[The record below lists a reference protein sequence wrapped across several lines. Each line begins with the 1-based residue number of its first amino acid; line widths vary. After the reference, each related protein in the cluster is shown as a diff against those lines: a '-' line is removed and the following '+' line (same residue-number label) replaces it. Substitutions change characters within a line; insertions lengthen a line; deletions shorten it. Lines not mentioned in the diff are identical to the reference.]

1 MAPGDIAFQN
11 IGDLWKEEIQEDLNL
26 DDEAE
31 VESLEGSDSKE
42 DKPEEMKTDDTDPKP
57 AA

>member
-1 MAPGDIAFQN
+1 V
-11 IGDLWKEEIQEDLNL
+11 EEIQEDLNL

-31 VESLEGSDSKE
+31 VESLEGSNSKE